1 MIYFLN
7 GIIAEKQPNLAII
20 DVNGVGYAVGIS
32 SQTFA
37 ALPPTGANV
46 FLYTYH
52 HITETEQRLFG
63 FLDRNEKALF
73 ELLITVKGVGP
84 KLALSILS
92 GMPASEIVGSISR
105 QDAAML
111 ARTPGIGKKTAERMV
126 LELRDKVSVSGGTAT
141 AGGSSIS
148 TGSAAEAASALESL
162 GFKRI
167 DAENAISK
175 VLKDNDATLE
185 TGEVVRKALQLLYK

>member
-7 GIIAEKQPNLAII
+7 GIIAEKQPNLAVI

-32 SQTFA
+32 SQTFV

-63 FLDRNEKALF
+63 FLDRNEKTLF

-84 KLALSILS
+84 KLALTILS